1 LLFIKYSRN
10 TGLVEELGFHCAQ
23 LANNGMKK
31 WTGSTTLGSRFT
43 DDVLNSPKSFT
54 RRDFSSLNHQ
64 YSVVLSLLQDATP
77 PQSEV
82 TSPANQSRRESRQ
95 EAPPQPAAPESQQ
108 QKYWNEYDD
117 GSEAGDVNEPY
128 TIYIDPDAEST
139 FPGVKSVIYVFNRL
153 SSGVKV
159 PMEKVKAWLSP
170 QRIPDERRP
179 LTSDRQAGYFQTHTN
194 SFFGTETDIEDDASS
209 SDFPIGYEAHYAT
222 FPSISDQKLMRHR
235 ENLLFYGTV
244 ASFVA
249 AFLLLIIATIL
260 VFTGR
265 RHLRAEVDAGVIVGV
280 VASLFFATLGF
291 AVMIYRWERLGLL
304 HILCVMTS
312 FLADCVLSG
321 LLLILVMGNT
331 KL

>member
-1 LLFIKYSRN
+1 
-10 TGLVEELGFHCAQ
+10 
-23 LANNGMKK
+23 
-31 WTGSTTLGSRFT
+31 
-43 DDVLNSPKSFT
+43 
-54 RRDFSSLNHQ
+54 
-64 YSVVLSLLQDATP
+64 VLSLLRDSTP
-77 PQSEV
+77 SQSEV
-82 TSPANQSRRESRQ
+82 TSPINQSRRESRQ
-95 EAPPQPAAPESQQ
+95 EAPPQPVASETQQ

-128 TIYIDPDAEST
+128 TIYVDPDAKST
-139 FPGVKSVIYVFNRL
+139 FPGVKSVIYVFSRL

-170 QRIPDERRP
+170 HGTSGERRP
-179 LTSDRQAGYFQTHTN
+179 LTSNRQGAYFTTHQN
-194 SFFGTETDIEDDASS
+194 SFATETDVEDDVSS
-209 SDFPIGYEAHYAT
+209 SDFPVGYDTHYAT
-222 FPSISDQKLMRHR
+222 FPSVSDQKLVRHH

-244 ASFVA
+244 VSFVS
-249 AFLLLIIATIL
+249 AFLLLLISTIL

-265 RHLRAEVDAGVIVGV
+265 HHLRVEVDAGAIVGI

-304 HILCVMTS
+304 HILCITAS

-321 LLLILVMGNT
+321 LLLVLIMGNT

>member
-1 LLFIKYSRN
+1 
-10 TGLVEELGFHCAQ
+10 
-23 LANNGMKK
+23 M
-31 WTGSTTLGSRFT
+31 
-43 DDVLNSPKSFT
+43 
-54 RRDFSSLNHQ
+54 
-64 YSVVLSLLQDATP
+64 LSLLRDSTP

-82 TSPANQSRRESRQ
+82 TSPINQSHRESRKKPHQ
-95 EAPPQPAAPESQQ
+95 QPVVPESQQ

-139 FPGVKSVIYVFNRL
+139 FPGVKSVIYVFTRL

-159 PMEKVKAWLSP
+159 PMEKVKGWLSP
-170 QRIPDERRP
+170 HGTPNERRP
-179 LTSDRQAGYFQTHTN
+179 LTSDTQSGYFTTHQNSFQAQKQMSKMKPHLATSLSATTHTMPRFLP
-194 SFFGTETDIEDDASS
+194 SVTRSLCDTD
-209 SDFPIGYEAHYAT
+209 
-222 FPSISDQKLMRHR
+222 

-244 ASFVA
+244 VSFVS
-249 AFLLLIIATIL
+249 AFLLLLIATIL

-265 RHLRAEVDAGVIVGV
+265 HHLRVEVDAGAIVGI

-291 AVMIYRWERLGLL
+291 VVMIYRWERLALL
-304 HILCVMTS
+304 HILCVTAS

-321 LLLILVMGNT
+321 LLLIVVMGNT